1 MVSSYVMMVL
11 HAHLPFVRHPEHE
24 YFLEEDWLFEAITET
39 YIPLIRTFDGLV
51 KDGVDFR
58 ITMSLTPTLLA
69 MLNDPLLQYR
79 YVRHINRLLEL
90 TRKEMERTRLMPEYY
105 RLAVWYHEQYK
116 ECYRVFVEEYN
127 HNIIQAFRKFMEMG
141 KLEIIT
147 CCATHGF
154 LPLMLTENAIRAQ
167 VRAAVQQ
174 HEKLLGRP
182 PRGIW
187 LAECGYKDGV
197 DAILKENNLTYFFL
211 DTHGLLFA
219 SPRPKYGVY
228 APIYTETGI
237 AAFARDAESS
247 KQVWSSKEGYPG
259 DYNYREFYR
268 DIGFDLDYDYLK
280 PYLPPLGHRTF
291 TGIKYYRIT
300 GETTSKIPYDP
311 EIAREKAAEHAG
323 HFLFNRQ
330 HQGKYLQS
338 LMGRPPVLVAPYDA
352 ELFGHWWFEGP
363 HFINYLFRKMYHD
376 QGDIQP
382 ITAPEYLDLYPKNQ
396 MVRPN
401 PSSWGYKGYY
411 EYWLN
416 KDNDWIYKH
425 LHVLEDKMVKLAQ
438 DYKDEEDEGKIR
450 GLDQAAREVLLAQS
464 SDWAFIMTSGTMV
477 QYALKRTR
485 EHVHNFHRIEKGIRN
500 NSLDFNWL
508 KTVEEKNNI
517 FPEIDYHIF
526 L

>member
-1 MVSSYVMMVL
+1 MVSSYLMMVL

-39 YIPLIRTFDGLV
+39 YIPLIKVFDGLV
-51 KDGVDFR
+51 KDGIDFR
-58 ITMSLTPTLLA
+58 LTMSLTPTLLA

-79 YVRHINRLLEL
+79 YVRHISRLMEL
-90 TRKEMERTRLMPEYY
+90 TQKEMERTRLMPEYN
-105 RLAVWYHEQYK
+105 RLARWYHTQYR

-127 HNIIQAFRKFMEMG
+127 YNIIHAFRKFMELG

-154 LPLMLTENAIRAQ
+154 LPTMVNPNAMRAQ
-167 VRAAVQQ
+167 IRAAVKQ
-174 HEKLLGRP
+174 HETLLGRP

-187 LAECGYKDGV
+187 LAECGYTDEV
-197 DAILKENNLTYFFL
+197 DVILKENNLFFFFL
-211 DTHGLLFA
+211 DTHGILFA
-219 SPRPKYGVY
+219 SPRPQYGVY
-228 APIYTETGI
+228 APIYTEAGV
-237 AAFARDAESS
+237 AAFGRDMESS

-259 DYNYREFYR
+259 DYTYREFYR
-268 DIGFDLDYDYLK
+268 DIGFDLDYEYLK

-291 TGIKYYRIT
+291 TGIKYYGIT
-300 GETTSKIPYDP
+300 GETENKKPYDP
-311 EIAREKAAEHAG
+311 EAAREKAAEHAG
-323 HFLFNRQ
+323 HFMFNRQ

-376 QGDIQP
+376 QKDIKP
-382 ITAPEYLDLYPKNQ
+382 ITPPEYLEHYPKNQ
-396 MVRPN
+396 ICRPN
-401 PSSWGYKGYY
+401 PSSWGYKGYN

-416 KDNDWIYKH
+416 KDNDWIYRH
-425 LHVLEDKMVKLAQ
+425 LHALADKMINLAQ
-438 DYKDEEDEGKIR
+438 KYNNEVNDDIIR
-450 GLDQAAREVLLAQS
+450 ALNQAAREVLLAQA

-485 EHVHNFHRIEKGIRN
+485 EHIYNFLKIEEGIYN
-500 NSLDFNWL
+500 NSLDLHWL
-508 KTVEEKNNI
+508 KTIEEKNNI
-517 FPEIDYHIF
+517 FPHMDYHIF